1 MYDDLCLL
9 WVRMGEPRRCWLR
22 WHNYS
27 DSVTSALESLRYD
40 EDFLDVTLA
49 CDGHTVR
56 AHKLVLSACSAYFR
70 KVLKVGT
77 LSCVYIA

>member
-1 MYDDLCLL
+1 
-9 WVRMGEPRRCWLR
+9 MGEPRRCWLR

-77 LSCVYIA
+77 VAYVCIAQIS